1 MNDTSS
7 PYNLLVLSAA
17 LLAFGLACYAAGR
30 SSQPGGRV
38 FMLLMLAIAEWSFCY
53 VFGDLTPDPL
63 TQRFWLGAAYVG
75 IAFTGPLWLLF
86 ALFNTGYRER
96 LPRWA
101 TLALGL
107 LGTTSLTLV
116 LANGALMLQR
126 AGGLTVAHAVPTIH
140 GPLFWVHTTIAYSTI
155 LAGMAL
161 YARAFKRARRPYRD
175 QARLMFLAALLP
187 LVINA
192 AYLAAPG
199 TWGSTDPTPVALALS
214 GLVFSYTIGRHRLL
228 TLSPIARQVV
238 IDSMGDGLI
247 VVDTSGTVIEHNPAA
262 VALAGLASSSI
273 GRHIGAAT
281 TDQALGQVLLD
292 MLAVD
297 SSAPHEREIASH
309 AAQPRRLH
317 LSLTPLIDSQRQRIG
332 TLFVLRD
339 ITRRVQVEEAL
350 TRRVSDLTL
359 LHTVAS
365 AVGSTLEPYDLLRAI
380 VTTTREALGVTSA
393 TVALRDDP
401 HDSMT
406 IVAEST
412 TRAGP
417 SVIGH
422 QIQLLGTHGAAL
434 LRRDAPLVS
443 EDAQHD
449 ERLAF
454 FHNLLV
460 RRGTHTLLVAPL
472 RTKETLIGV
481 LNLESATP
489 RGFSPEDVALVQM
502 IAGYVAAALANAR
515 LFDAS
520 QEASRL
526 KSSILDTVSHEFRTP
541 ITSIVGFAELFQERV
556 LGPVNDEQQEAL
568 DAIQRGARRLLKL
581 VDDLL
586 DLARIELGTLDLELH
601 PVEVLL
607 CVQEAVN
614 LVGPQFRQKNLD
626 LRVDIDADLAPIY
639 ADPMWLR
646 RILINLLTNAVRFT
660 DKGQVTV
667 RAYEIGPASPNDQP
681 ANDLDGVSRRVV
693 LEVEDTGVGVATVDQ
708 HRIFEAFRR
717 APNAPASIAG
727 GSGLGLAISRRVI
740 EQMHG
745 QLTLH
750 SQPNSGSTFMI
761 VLPLAELAR
770 EHP

>member
-1 MNDTSS
+1 MNDTSL
-7 PYNLLVLSAA
+7 PYNLLVLFAA
-17 LLAFGLACYAAGR
+17 LLAFGLACFAAGR
-30 SSQPGGRV
+30 SSQPGSRV
-38 FMLLMLAIAEWSFCY
+38 FMLLMLAVAQWSFCY
-53 VFGDLTPDPL
+53 VFGALTPDPVAR
-63 TQRFWLGAAYVG
+63 RFWVGSAYIG

-86 ALFNTGYRER
+86 ALLNTEYRER
-96 LPRWA
+96 LPRWVP
-101 TLALGL
+101 LGLGL
-107 LGTTSLTLV
+107 LGTASLILV

-126 AGGLTVAHAVPTIH
+126 AGGLTVAYTVHTVH
-140 GPLFWVHTTIAYSTI
+140 GPLFWLHAAIAYSTI

-161 YARAFKRARRPYRD
+161 YARAFQRSRAPYRD

-187 LVINA
+187 LIVNA
-192 AYLAAPG
+192 TYLAAPG
-199 TWGSTDPTPVALALS
+199 IWNATDPTPVTLALS

-228 TLSPIARQVV
+228 ALSPIARQVV

-247 VVDTSGTVIEHNPAA
+247 VVDTSGTVVEHNPAA
-262 VALAGLASSSI
+262 VELAALGCSCV
-273 GRHIGAAT
+273 GRHIGVAT
-281 TDQALGQVLLD
+281 TDQALGQALLD
-292 MLAVD
+292 MLAAD
-297 SSAPHEREIASH
+297 ASAPHEREIASL

-317 LSLTPLIDSQRQRIG
+317 LNLTPLIDSRRRPIG
-332 TLFVLRD
+332 TLFVIRD
-339 ITRRVQVEEAL
+339 ITGRAQVEEAL

-365 AVGSTLEPYDLLRAI
+365 AVGSTLEINELLRAI

-393 TVALRDDP
+393 TVALRDEP
-401 HDSMT
+401 HNTMT

-412 TRAGP
+412 TWAGS
-417 SVIGH
+417 SVIGQ
-422 QIQLLGTHGAAL
+422 QIQLLGDHGAAL
-434 LRRDAPLVS
+434 LRRDGPLVS
-443 EDAQHD
+443 DDAQHD

-454 FHNLLV
+454 FRNLLA
-460 RRGTHTLLVAPL
+460 RRGTRTLLVAPL
-472 RTKETLIGV
+472 RAKETLIGV

-489 RGFSPEDVALVQM
+489 RGFSPEDVVLVQM

-515 LFDAS
+515 LFDAA

-586 DLARIELGTLDLELH
+586 DLARIESGTLDLELH

-614 LVGPQFRQKNLD
+614 LVAPQFRQKNLD
-626 LRVDIDADLAPIY
+626 LRIDIDDNLAPIY

-667 RAYEIGPASPNDQP
+667 RAYETGPAPDEDH
-681 ANDLDGVSRRVV
+681 ANDLDGVPRRVA
-693 LEVEDTGVGVATVDQ
+693 LEVEDTGVGVATADQ
-708 HRIFEAFRR
+708 HWIFEAFRR

-740 EQMHG
+740 EQMQG
-745 QLTLH
+745 QLTLR

-770 EHP
+770 EHQ